1 MTSNRHPAGQSDGS
15 GNLAAIVAAD
25 RAFPAAVELGSLA
38 VITLAQQQRETRKE
52 TK

>member
-1 MTSNRHPAGQSDGS
+1 MSAT
-15 GNLAAIVAAD
+15 LAAA